1 MRKIFFLAFAL
12 AVSTTFAAQSEIRV
26 DLQLDSTNYLLGER
40 IRGVV
45 DIANFSPYKIE
56 IGKGKPDRFFIE
68 VYRQRDMYLM
78 DTYSSRV
85 FIADCTLE
93 NGEGQKLET
102 FIGDHY
108 ALRNE
113 SRYIARPVLVHR
125 GMRYEGVFRAFD
137 LMPGVKI
144 KSATQIFSG
153 DGKDGLS
160 REFSL
165 FYWTRSGQEHL
176 FMQAKDSGL
185 SNKIWATR
193 DLGPILR
200 INDPT
205 ISILPTGEVVI
216 LHRLNPDQFVRTE
229 FWSLPKTLTFR
240 SRIAVQDPETAGTNR
255 VRELYR
261 GSGGVE
267 AKKNPWYKFW

>member
-1 MRKIFFLAFAL
+1 MKKSLLGLALILSSVVFAD
-12 AVSTTFAAQSEIRV
+12 ASEIRV
-26 DLQLDSTNYLLGER
+26 DLKLDSTNYLIGER

-45 DIANFSPYKIE
+45 DIANFSPYKLE
-56 IGKGKPDRFFIE
+56 IGKDKPDRFFIE
-68 VYRQRDMYLM
+68 VYRQHDMYLM
-78 DTYSSRV
+78 DAYSKRM

-108 ALRNE
+108 ALRSE
-113 SRYIARPVLVHR
+113 SRYIARPVLVHK
-125 GMRYEGVFRAFD
+125 GTRYEGVFRAFD
-137 LMPGVKI
+137 LIPGVKI
-144 KSATQIFSG
+144 KTATQIFSG
-153 DGKDGLS
+153 GAEGLQ

-165 FYWTRSGQEHL
+165 VYWMRSGQEHL
-176 FMQAKDSGL
+176 FLQAKDSG
-185 SNKIWATR
+185 STNRSWATR

-205 ISILPTGEVVI
+205 ISILPSGEVII

-229 FWSLPKTLTFR
+229 FWSLPKTLNFR
-240 SRIAVQDPETAGTNR
+240 NRIAVQDPETAGTNR

-261 GSGGVE
+261 GSGVE

>member
-1 MRKIFFLAFAL
+1 MKKTLLMLSILLGSVAFADE
-12 AVSTTFAAQSEIRV
+12 SEIRV
-26 DLQLDSTNYLLGER
+26 DLKLDATNYLIGER

-45 DIANFSPYKIE
+45 DIANFSPYKLE
-56 IGKGKPDRFFIE
+56 IGKGKKDRFFIE
-68 VYRQRDMYLM
+68 VYRQHDMYLM
-78 DTYSSRV
+78 DTYSNRR

-108 ALRNE
+108 ALRSE
-113 SRYIARPVLVHR
+113 SRYIARPVLVHN

-144 KSATQIFSG
+144 KTATQIFSG
-153 DGKDGLS
+153 NGADGLQ

-165 FYWTRSGQEHL
+165 IYWTRSGQEHL
-176 FMQAKDSGL
+176 FLQAKDSGL
-185 SNKIWATR
+185 SNKSWATR

-205 ISILPTGEVVI
+205 ISILPTGEVII

-229 FWSLPKTLTFR
+229 FWSLPKTLNFR
-240 SRIAVQDPETAGTNR
+240 NRIAVQDPETAGTNR

-261 GSGGVE
+261 GNGVE